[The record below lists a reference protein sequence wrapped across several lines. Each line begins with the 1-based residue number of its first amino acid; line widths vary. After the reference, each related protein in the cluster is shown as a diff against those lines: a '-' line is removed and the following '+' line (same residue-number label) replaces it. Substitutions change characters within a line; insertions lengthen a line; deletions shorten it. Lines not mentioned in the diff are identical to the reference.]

1 MRFIGKSSFFVLEFV
16 GLSVALFLVLMI
28 HDPPELVYL
37 HYVGKHRGF
46 VFCAEKGLC
55 KNYARHTILCGGRKY
70 YE

>member
-16 GLSVALFLVLMI
+16 GLSVVLFLAIMI

-46 VFCAEKGLC
+46 VFCAEKGPMQKLRPSH
-55 KNYARHTILCGGRKY
+55 NFVRRA
-70 YE
+70 